1 MIIRMPIDLKSL
13 YLNIRNDNKT
23 GHTPTVATPLRQG
36 SSIHT
41 EIAQILDIPE
51 TIPVDSKE
59 RLSLQLLPF
68 QCCRAKDGINEAA
81 SR

>member
-36 SSIHT
+36 SPIHP
-41 EIAQILDIPE
+41 EIAQIQNIPE
-51 TIPVDSKE
+51 TTPLD
-59 RLSLQLLPF
+59 
-68 QCCRAKDGINEAA
+68 
-81 SR
+81 